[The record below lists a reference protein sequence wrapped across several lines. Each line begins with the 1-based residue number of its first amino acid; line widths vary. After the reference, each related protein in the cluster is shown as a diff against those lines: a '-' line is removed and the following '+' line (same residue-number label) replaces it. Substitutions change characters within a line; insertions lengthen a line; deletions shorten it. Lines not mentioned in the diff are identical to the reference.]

1 MTSLIVTLDYIKYDK
16 YNFKLNPILEISFNN
31 QFANLSGI
39 DFDHCRFGTQYFVQR
54 DLQRILNTSF
64 RNYRGY
70 KLYQG

>member
-39 DFDHCRFGTQYFVQR
+39 DIAVSV
-54 DLQRILNTSF
+54 LNISCNVTCNAF
-64 RNYRGY
+64 
-70 KLYQG
+70 